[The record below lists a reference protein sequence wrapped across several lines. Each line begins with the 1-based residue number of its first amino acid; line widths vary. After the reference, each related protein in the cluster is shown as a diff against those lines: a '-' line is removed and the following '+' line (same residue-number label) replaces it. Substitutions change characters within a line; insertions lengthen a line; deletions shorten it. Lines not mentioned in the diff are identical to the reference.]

1 MNGMNAIRVVSWMVT
16 LCCAVAVGLV
26 ALLMRGSNE
35 AKRLMEVTRAPLS
48 SSSQGPGPPRSPA
61 TGLLLGLVRF
71 IRTRLGFAQDEKL
84 RQKLL
89 AAGLRD
95 SSAVDTYFGI
105 RLLGPIAAVV
115 AGTFIRSNTFLWII
129 VLMGMAYIAPDLWV
143 GLCTRKRRE
152 RIRLGLPDALDLMVV
167 CVDAGL
173 AIDQALLRAGQEL
186 ALSQHEISEE
196 FIQINFEQ
204 RAGKPRIEAWQSMAD
219 RTQIETVKSFVQ
231 MLAQTDRFGTP
242 LVRAL
247 RVFADGLRQKRRQQ
261 AEELGAKTTVKL
273 IFPLVLFIFPSI
285 FIVLLGPAI
294 ILIARNMADIFK

>member
-1 MNGMNAIRVVSWMVT
+1 MNAIRMISWMVT
-16 LCCAVAVGLV
+16 VFFAVASILV

-48 SSSQGPGPPRSPA
+48 VSSQGPGGSRNSA
-61 TGLLLGLVRF
+61 AGLLLGLARF

-84 RQKLL
+84 RQKLM
-89 AAGLRD
+89 AAGLRE

-105 RLLGPIAAVV
+105 RLLGPIAAVL
-115 AGTFIRSNTFLWII
+115 AGTFIRSNTFFWIL
-129 VLMGMAYIAPDLWV
+129 VLMGLAYIAPDLWV
-143 GLCTRKRRE
+143 GHCTRKRRE
-152 RIRLGLPDALDLMVV
+152 RIRLELPDALDLMVV

-219 RTQIETVKSFVQ
+219 RTRIETVKSFVQ

-294 ILIARNMADIFK
+294 ILIARNMADVFK

>member
-16 LCCAVAVGLV
+16 VCCAVAVVLV

-129 VLMGMAYIAPDLWV
+129 VLMGMAYIGPDLWV
-143 GLCTRKRRE
+143 GHCTRKRRE

-247 RVFADGLRQKRRQQ
+247 RVFADGLR
-261 AEELGAKTTVKL
+261 
-273 IFPLVLFIFPSI
+273 
-285 FIVLLGPAI
+285 
-294 ILIARNMADIFK
+294 

>member
-1 MNGMNAIRVVSWMVT
+1 MNGMNAIRVISWMVT
-16 LCCAVAVGLV
+16 VFFAVAAVLV

-48 SSSQGPGPPRSPA
+48 STSPGPSRNPA
-61 TGLLLGLVRF
+61 TGPLLGLVRF

-89 AAGLRD
+89 AAGLRE

-105 RLLGPIAAVV
+105 RLLGPIAAVL
-115 AGTFIRSNTFLWII
+115 AGTFIRSNTFFWIL
-129 VLMGMAYIAPDLWV
+129 VLMGLAYIAPDLWV
-143 GLCTRKRRE
+143 GHCARKRRE

-219 RTQIETVKSFVQ
+219 RTKVETVKSFVQ

>member
-1 MNGMNAIRVVSWMVT
+1 MNGMNAIRVISWMVT
-16 LCCAVAVGLV
+16 VCCAVAVVLV

-61 TGLLLGLVRF
+61 TGMLLGLVRF

>member
-1 MNGMNAIRVVSWMVT
+1 MNGMNAIRVISWMVT
-16 LCCAVAVGLV
+16 VCCAVAVVLV

-285 FIVLLGPAI
+285 FIFLLGPAI

>member
-1 MNGMNAIRVVSWMVT
+1 MNTLQVVSSMVT
-16 LCCAVAVGLV
+16 VFCALAVVLV

-35 AKRLMEVTRAPLS
+35 AKRLMEVTRTPLRSDAAGNGARTAAWRRLLAP
-48 SSSQGPGPPRSPA
+48 A
-61 TGLLLGLVRF
+61 HFV
-71 IRTRLGFAQDEKL
+71 RTRLGFAQDEKL

-89 AAGLRD
+89 AAGLRE

-105 RLLGPIAAVV
+105 RLLGPIAAVL
-115 AGTFIRSNTFLWII
+115 AGTFIRSNTFMWILG
-129 VLMGMAYIAPDLWV
+129 LMMAAYLAPDAWV
-143 GLCTRKRRE
+143 GYRTRKRRE

-219 RTQIETVKSFVQ
+219 RTKLDTVKSFVQ

-261 AEELGAKTTVKL
+261 AEELGAKTTVK
-273 IFPLVLFIFPSI
+273 
-285 FIVLLGPAI
+285 
-294 ILIARNMADIFK
+294 

>member
-16 LCCAVAVGLV
+16 VCCAVAVVLV

>member
-16 LCCAVAVGLV
+16 VCCAVAVVLV

-48 SSSQGPGPPRSPA
+48 SSSQGPGSPRSPA

-129 VLMGMAYIAPDLWV
+129 VLMGMAYIGPALWV
-143 GLCTRKRRE
+143 GHCTRKRRE

>member
-1 MNGMNAIRVVSWMVT
+1 MGY
-16 LCCAVAVGLV
+16 
-26 ALLMRGSNE
+26 
-35 AKRLMEVTRAPLS
+35 
-48 SSSQGPGPPRSPA
+48 
-61 TGLLLGLVRF
+61 
-71 IRTRLGFAQDEKL
+71 RT
-84 RQKLL
+84 
-89 AAGLRD
+89 
-95 SSAVDTYFGI
+95 S
-105 RLLGPIAAVV
+105 
-115 AGTFIRSNTFLWII
+115 
-129 VLMGMAYIAPDLWV
+129 
-143 GLCTRKRRE
+143 KRRE

-219 RTQIETVKSFVQ
+219 RTKSGDGQ
-231 MLAQTDRFGTP
+231 ELCADAGPDRP
-242 LVRAL
+242 LRHALVRAL
-247 RVFADGLRQKRRQQ
+247 RVFADSLRQKRRQQ

-285 FIVLLGPAI
+285 FIVLLGPAV